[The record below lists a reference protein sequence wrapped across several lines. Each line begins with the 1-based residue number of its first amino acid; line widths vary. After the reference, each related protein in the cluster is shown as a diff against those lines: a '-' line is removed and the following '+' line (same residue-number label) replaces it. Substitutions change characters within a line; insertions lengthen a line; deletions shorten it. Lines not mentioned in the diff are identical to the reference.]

1 MIYSLDNGGV
11 RDMVLN
17 PCMRCPWSK
26 EGGGAAYVGAAVGAP
41 GGDLGIIQGM
51 VGGGTT
57 GGLGM
62 VDGAP

>member
-1 MIYSLDNGGV
+1 MIHSFDDGGV

-26 EGGGAAYVGAAVGAP
+26 DGGGAAYVGAVVGAAGRAP
-41 GGDLGIIQGM
+41 CIIQGI
-51 VGGGTT
+51 VDDGTP